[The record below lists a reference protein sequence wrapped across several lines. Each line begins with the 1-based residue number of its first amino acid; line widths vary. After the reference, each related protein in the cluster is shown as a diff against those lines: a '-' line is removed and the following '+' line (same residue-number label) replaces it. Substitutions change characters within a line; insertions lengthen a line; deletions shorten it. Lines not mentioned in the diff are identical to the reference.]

1 MSLSERIRAAASDP
15 DVVIGADGLLAAFND
30 AGILAPLDVLS
41 ASAIGRIRS
50 EDDQDVL
57 LAAALAV
64 RGTRFGHVCIR
75 LASQHD
81 AVFVDRLEAVATD
94 ALPWPSPETW
104 VAAVAGSGLVGDAE
118 GDTPLVLVDDRLY
131 LQRYH
136 AYEDLV
142 TDFIADRIGGGTR
155 VLAPA
160 VTAALDA
167 ALPSDDETGQT
178 RQRIAAGISLSE
190 RFAVIAGGPG
200 TGKTHT
206 VAAMLSALAGT
217 DEPFPSVA
225 LAAPTGKAA
234 ARLGEAMT
242 DEANRKDG
250 GGKFR
255 HDEPVRE
262 RLLSVEGMTIHRLL
276 GYHPARGRFLHDRDN
291 RLPHDLVIVDEM
303 SMVSLPLAARLLSAV
318 RDDATVVLVGDPY
331 QLESIEAGT
340 VLADIVG
347 AAASDDQEKEVSSRP
362 PIAGHVVVLDRVHRF
377 VEGGEIA
384 DFADAVRTG
393 DADEAIRLLSAG
405 SDDLA
410 WIRGDTGTDFDALV
424 ERITE
429 HRTNLVELAR
439 GPGSIEEALRSLDGL
454 SVLCAHHRGPQS
466 VDQWRHLIEDALDE
480 KYPGLRFGAEWYPGQ
495 PVMIT
500 TNDYR
505 LNLFNGDIGV
515 TVDTDDGPKVA
526 FARGGIRT
534 FPRSHIGDHVT
545 VHAMTIH
552 KSQGSQ
558 FTEVVVALPSGSSRL
573 LTREL
578 LYTAVTRASDRVT
591 LVGDEA
597 VIRQAVNR
605 SVERAS
611 GLGVRLWGSGS

>member
-1 MSLSERIRAAASDP
+1 MSLPDRVHAAASDP
-15 DVVIGADGLLAAFND
+15 DVVIGADGLLAVFND
-30 AGILAPLDVLS
+30 AGILTPLDVLS
-41 ASAIGRIRS
+41 ASTIGRMRS
-50 EDDQDVL
+50 EEDQDVL
-57 LAAALAV
+57 LATALAV

-75 LASQHD
+75 LASQQD
-81 AVFVDRLEAVATD
+81 AVFVDGLEGVDTD
-94 ALPWPSPETW
+94 ALPWPRPEAW
-104 VAAVAGSGLVGDAE
+104 EAAVAGSPLVGE
-118 GDTPLVLVDDRLY
+118 GDAPLVLVDDRLY

-142 TDFIADRIGGGTR
+142 AGFIADRIKIEVK
-155 VLAPA
+155 VLDPA
-160 VTAALDA
+160 LSGLLDE
-167 ALPSDDETGQT
+167 ALPPDDGAGPT
-178 RQRIAAGISLSE
+178 RQRIAAEIALSG
-190 RFAVIAGGPG
+190 RFTVIAGGPG

-206 VAAMLSALAGT
+206 IAAMLSALAQR
-217 DEPFPSVA
+217 DEPFPLVA

-242 DEANRKDG
+242 EAATGIG
-250 GGKFR
+250 GDAG
-255 HDEPVRE
+255 D
-262 RLLSVEGMTIHRLL
+262 RLLGVEGTTIHRLL
-276 GYHPARGRFLHDRDN
+276 GYHPARGRFLHDGDN

-318 RDDATVVLVGDPY
+318 RDDANVVLVGDPY

-347 AAASDDQEKEVSSRP
+347 PAASDDQGREVSAEP
-362 PIAGHVVVLDRVHRF
+362 PIAGHVVVLDRTHRYA
-377 VEGGEIA
+377 EGGEIA

-393 DADEAIRLLSAG
+393 NADEAIRLLSAG
-405 SDDLA
+405 SKDLV
-410 WIRGDTGTDFDALV
+410 WIHGDTGKDFDALV

-429 HRTNLVELAR
+429 HRTKLVELAR
-439 GPGSIEEALRSLDGL
+439 NPGGIEQALAALDGL
-454 SVLCAHHRGPQS
+454 AVLCAHHRGPQS
-466 VDQWRHLIEDALDE
+466 VDQWRRLIEGTLDE
-480 KYPGLRFGAEWYPGQ
+480 RYPGLRFGAEWYPGQ

-500 TNDYR
+500 ANDYR

-515 TVDTDDGPKVA
+515 TVETDDGPKVA
-526 FARGGIRT
+526 FGRGGIRT

-558 FTEVVVALPSGSSRL
+558 FNEVVVALPAESSRL

-578 LYTAVTRASDRVT
+578 LYTAVTRASEKVT

-597 VIRQAVNR
+597 VIRRAIDR

-611 GLGVRLWGSGS
+611 GLGVRLWGSGT

>member
-1 MSLSERIRAAASDP
+1 MNLSDRVRSAAFDP
-15 DVVIGADGLLAAFND
+15 DVVVGADGLLALFND

-41 ASAIGRIRS
+41 ASTIGRMRS
-50 EDDQDVL
+50 EHDQDVL
-57 LAAALAV
+57 LATALAV

-75 LASQHD
+75 LAAQRET
-81 AVFVDRLEAVATD
+81 VFVDGLEAVATD
-94 ALPWPSPETW
+94 ALLWPSPEAW
-104 VAAVAGSGLVGDAE
+104 KRAVAGSPLVGDGE

-142 TDFIADRIGGGTR
+142 ARFIADRIGSKAR
-155 VLAPA
+155 MLDPA
-160 VTAALDA
+160 VSELLDIL
-167 ALPSDDETGQT
+167 LPSDDAGGPT
-178 RQRIAAGISLSE
+178 RQRHAAGIALSS

-206 VAAMLSALAGT
+206 IAAMLSALAQSG
-217 DEPFPSVA
+217 EPFPLVA

-234 ARLGEAMT
+234 ARLGEAIT
-242 DEANRKDG
+242 EAATKTG
-250 GGKFR
+250 G
-255 HDEPVRE
+255 EAEE
-262 RLLSVEGMTIHRLL
+262 RLLDVEGTTIHRLL
-276 GYHPARGRFLHDRDN
+276 GYHPARGRFVHDRDN

-318 RDDATVVLVGDPY
+318 REEATVVLVGDPY

-347 AAASDDQEKEVSSRP
+347 PAGSGDSEETDSGEP
-362 PIAGHVVVLDRVHRF
+362 PIADRVVVLDRTHRF
-377 VEGGEIA
+377 VKGGEIA

-393 DADEAIRLLSAG
+393 DADEAIRLLSTG
-405 SDDLA
+405 SKELA
-410 WIRGDTGTDFDALV
+410 WIRGDLGKSFETLV

-429 HRTNLVELAR
+429 HRTSLVELAR
-439 GPGSIEEALRSLDGL
+439 TPGRIDDALASLGGL
-454 SVLCAHHRGPQS
+454 AVLCAHHRGPQS
-466 VDQWRHLIEDALDE
+466 VDRWRHLIEAALDE
-480 KYPGLRFGAEWYPGQ
+480 RYPGLRFGAEWYPGQ

-526 FARGGIRT
+526 FGRGGIRT
-534 FPRSHIGDHVT
+534 FPRSHIGDHTT

-558 FTEVVVALPSGSSRL
+558 FNEVVVALPSESSRL

-578 LYTAVTRASDRVT
+578 LYTAVTRASNRVT

-597 VIRQAVNR
+597 VIRHAVNR

-611 GLGVRLWGSGS
+611 GLGVRLWGSGSQ

>member
-1 MSLSERIRAAASDP
+1 MNLSDRIRAAASDP
-15 DVVIGADGLLAAFND
+15 DVVIGADGLLAEFND
-30 AGILAPLDVLS
+30 VGILAPLDVLS
-41 ASAIGRIRS
+41 AAAIGRIRS

-57 LAAALAV
+57 LATALAV

-75 LASQHD
+75 LAAQRE
-81 AVFVDRLEAVATD
+81 AVFVDGLEGVDTD
-94 ALPWPSPETW
+94 ALPWPETEAW
-104 VAAVAGSGLVGDAE
+104 KTAVAGSPLVGD
-118 GDTPLVLVDDRLY
+118 GDAPLVLVDDRLY

-136 AYEDLV
+136 AYESLV
-142 TDFIADRIGGGTR
+142 ANFITDRIGTE
-155 VLAPA
+155 AETMDPA
-160 VTAALDA
+160 VSGLLDTALASGKE
-167 ALPSDDETGQT
+167 PGST
-178 RQRIAAGISLSE
+178 RQRFAAGIALSE

-206 VAAMLSALAGT
+206 IAAMLSALAGI

-242 DEANRKDG
+242 DEATREEEG
-250 GGKFR
+250 GGFC
-255 HDEPVRE
+255 HDESVRE
-262 RLLSVEGMTIHRLL
+262 RLLSVEGTTIHRLL

-347 AAASDDQEKEVSSRP
+347 PAGSDDQGEQGSSRP

-377 VEGGEIA
+377 IEGGPIA
-384 DFADAVRTG
+384 DLADAVRAG
-393 DADEAIRLLSAG
+393 DADEAITLLTAG
-405 SDDLA
+405 SDDLT
-410 WIRGDTGTDFDALV
+410 WIHGSREKDLDALV

-429 HRTNLVELAR
+429 HRTRLVELAR
-439 GPGSIEEALRSLDGL
+439 DPGRIDEALRSLDGL
-454 SVLCAHHRGPQS
+454 AVLCAHHRGPQS
-466 VDQWRHLIEDALDE
+466 VDQWRRLIEDALDE
-480 KYPGLRFGAEWYPGQ
+480 RYPGLRFGAEWYPGQ

-505 LNLFNGDIGV
+505 LNLFNGDIGL
-515 TVDTDDGPKVA
+515 TVETDDGPQVA

-534 FPRSHIGDHVT
+534 FPRSHIGDHTT

-558 FTEVVVALPSGSSRL
+558 FDEVVVALPAESSRL

-591 LVGDEA
+591 LIGDEA
-597 VIRQAVNR
+597 VIRHAINR

-611 GLGVRLWGSGS
+611 GLGVRLWGEGSR

>member
-1 MSLSERIRAAASDP
+1 MSLSDRMRTAASDP
-15 DVVIGADGLLAAFND
+15 DIVIDADGLLAVFND

-41 ASAIGRIRS
+41 ASTIGRMRS

-75 LASQHD
+75 LVSQRN
-81 AVFVDRLEAVATD
+81 AVFVDELEGVDTD
-94 ALPWPSPETW
+94 ALPWPETDAWETVVASSP
-104 VAAVAGSGLVGDAE
+104 LVGD
-118 GDTPLVLVDDRLY
+118 GDAPLVFVDDRLY

-136 AYEDLV
+136 AYENLV
-142 TDFIADRIGGGTR
+142 ADFISDRVDSGTK
-155 VLAPA
+155 
-160 VTAALDA
+160 ALDPEISGFLDK
-167 ALPSDDETGQT
+167 ALPSDGTAGPT
-178 RQRIAAGISLSE
+178 RQRIAAGIALSG

-206 VAAMLSALAGT
+206 IAAMLSALARS
-217 DEPFPSVA
+217 DEPFPLVA

-234 ARLGEAMT
+234 ARLGEAT
-242 DEANRKDG
+242 TEAAEVIG
-250 GGKFR
+250 GDAGA
-255 HDEPVRE
+255 
-262 RLLSVEGMTIHRLL
+262 RLLGVEGTTIHRLL
-276 GYHPARGRFLHDRDN
+276 GYHPARGRFVHDRDN

-347 AAASDDQEKEVSSRP
+347 PAGSGHEEEVLVQP
-362 PIAGHVVVLDRVHRF
+362 PIADHVVVLDRVHRYA
-377 VEGGEIA
+377 EGGEIA
-384 DFADAVRTG
+384 AFADAVRLG
-393 DADEAIRLLSAG
+393 EADEAIKLLSAG
-405 SDDLA
+405 SKEIA
-410 WIRGDTGTDFDALV
+410 WIHGDSGKGFDALV

-439 GPGSIEEALRSLDGL
+439 DPGSINEALAALDGL
-454 SVLCAHHRGPQS
+454 AVLCAHHRGPQS

-480 KYPGLRFGAEWYPGQ
+480 RYPGLRFGAEWYPGQ

-505 LNLFNGDIGV
+505 LNLFNGDIGL
-515 TVDTDDGPKVA
+515 TVETDDGPQVA
-526 FARGGIRT
+526 FARGGIRM
-534 FPRSHIGDHVT
+534 FPRSHIGDHTT

-558 FTEVVVALPSGSSRL
+558 FNEVVVALPAESSRL

-597 VIRQAVNR
+597 VIRHAINR

-611 GLGVRLWGSGS
+611 GLGVRLWGTGSR

>member
-1 MSLSERIRAAASDP
+1 MSLSDRMRAAADDP
-15 DVVIGADGLLAAFND
+15 DIVIGADGLLAVFND

-41 ASAIGRIRS
+41 ASTIGRMRS
-50 EDDQDVL
+50 EDDQVVL

-75 LASQHD
+75 LASQQD
-81 AVFVDRLEAVATD
+81 AVFVDGLEAVDTD
-94 ALPWPSPETW
+94 ALPWPESEAW
-104 VAAVAGSGLVGDAE
+104 ERVVAGSPLVGD
-118 GDTPLVLVDDRLY
+118 GDAPLVLVDDRLY

-142 TDFIADRIGGGTR
+142 AGFIADRIESKAQG
-155 VLAPA
+155 LDPA
-160 VTAALDA
+160 VSAFLDT
-167 ALPSDDETGQT
+167 ALPSDDATEPT
-178 RQRIAAGISLSE
+178 RQRIAAGIALSG

-206 VAAMLSALAGT
+206 IAAMLSALAQS
-217 DEPFPSVA
+217 DEPFPLVA

-234 ARLGEAMT
+234 ARLGEAIT
-242 DEANRKDG
+242 EAATGIG
-250 GGKFR
+250 GEAEK
-255 HDEPVRE
+255 
-262 RLLSVEGMTIHRLL
+262 RLAGVEGTTIHRLL
-276 GYHPARGRFLHDRDN
+276 GFHPARGRFLHDRDN

-340 VLADIVG
+340 VLADIVTPPG
-347 AAASDDQEKEVSSRP
+347 SDDQEETAAVKP
-362 PIAGHVVVLDRVHRF
+362 PIADHVVVLDRVHRF

-384 DFADAVRTG
+384 DFADAVRLG
-393 DADEAIRLLSAG
+393 NDGRAIELLSDG
-405 SDDLA
+405 SKDLV
-410 WIRGDTGTDFDALV
+410 WIRGDSGKDFDDLV
-424 ERITE
+424 ERITR
-429 HRTNLVELAR
+429 HRAGLVEVAR
-439 GPGSIEEALRSLDGL
+439 DPGRIDEALDALDGL
-454 SVLCAHHRGPQS
+454 AVLCAHHRGRQS
-466 VDQWRHLIEDALDE
+466 VDQWRHLIEAALDE
-480 KYPGLRFGAEWYPGQ
+480 EYPGLRFGAEWYPGQ

-500 TNDYR
+500 SNDYR

-515 TVDTDDGPKVA
+515 TVETDDGPKVA
-526 FARGGIRT
+526 FGRGGIRT
-534 FPRSHIGDHVT
+534 FPRSHIGDHTT

-558 FTEVVVALPSGSSRL
+558 FDEVVVALPAESSRL

-605 SVERAS
+605 SVARAS

>member
-1 MSLSERIRAAASDP
+1 MSLSDRIRAAASDP
-15 DVVIGADGLLAAFND
+15 DAVISADGLLAEFND

-41 ASAIGRIRS
+41 ASTIGRIRS

-57 LAAALAV
+57 LATALAV

-75 LASQHD
+75 LASQRD
-81 AVFVDRLEAVATD
+81 AVFVDGLEGVDTD
-94 ALPWPSPETW
+94 ALPWPETEAW
-104 VAAVAGSGLVGDAE
+104 EIAVAGSPLVGD
-118 GDTPLVLVDDRLY
+118 GDAPLVVVDDRLY

-136 AYEDLV
+136 AYESLV
-142 TDFIADRIGGGTR
+142 AGFITDRIGTEAK
-155 VLAPA
+155 VLDPA
-160 VTAALDA
+160 VSGLLDTALA
-167 ALPSDDETGQT
+167 SDTEPGPT
-178 RQRIAAGISLSE
+178 RQRVSAGIALAG

-206 VAAMLSALAGT
+206 IAAMLSALAQS
-217 DEPFPSVA
+217 DEPFPLVA

-242 DEANRKDG
+242 DAANRKDDG
-250 GGKFR
+250 GEFY
-255 HDEPVRE
+255 HDELVRE
-262 RLLSVEGMTIHRLL
+262 RLLSVEGTTIHRLL
-276 GYHPARGRFLHDRDN
+276 GYHPARGRFLHDGDN

-347 AAASDDQEKEVSSRP
+347 PAGSDDQEKEGSSRP
-362 PIAGHVVVLDRVHRF
+362 PIARHVVVLDRVHRYT
-377 VEGGEIA
+377 EGGEIA
-384 DFADAVRTG
+384 DFANAVRLG
-393 DADEAIRLLSAG
+393 NAEEAIRLLSAG
-405 SDDLA
+405 SKEIA
-410 WIRGDTGTDFDALV
+410 WIRGETGKDFDVLV

-429 HRTNLVELAR
+429 HRTRLVEQAR
-439 GPGSIEEALRSLDGL
+439 DPGRIEEALRSLDGL
-454 SVLCAHHRGPQS
+454 AVLCAHHRGPQS
-466 VDQWRHLIEDALDE
+466 VDQWRRLIEAALDE
-480 KYPGLRFGAEWYPGQ
+480 RYPGLRFGAEWYPGQ

-515 TVDTDDGPKVA
+515 TVETDDGPMVA
-526 FARGGIRT
+526 FGRGGLRT
-534 FPRSHIGDHVT
+534 FPRSHIGDHTT

-558 FTEVVVALPSGSSRL
+558 FNEVVVALPAESSRL

-578 LYTAVTRASDRVT
+578 LYTAVTRASDQVT
-591 LVGDEA
+591 LIGDEA
-597 VIRQAVNR
+597 VIRHAVNR

-611 GLGVRLWGSGS
+611 GLGVRLWGSVS

>member
-1 MSLSERIRAAASDP
+1 MSLPDRVRAAASDP
-15 DVVIGADGLLAAFND
+15 DVVIGVDGLLAVFND
-30 AGILAPLDVLS
+30 AGILTPLDVLS
-41 ASAIGRIRS
+41 AATIGRMRS

-75 LASQHD
+75 LRTQQD
-81 AVFVDRLEAVATD
+81 AVFVDGLEAVATD
-94 ALPWPSPETW
+94 ALPWPLPEAW
-104 VAAVAGSGLVGDAE
+104 EAAVAGSPLVSDGE

-142 TDFIADRIGGGTR
+142 AGFIADRIGNGTQGPD
-155 VLAPA
+155 PA
-160 VTAALDA
+160 VSGLLDVALSSDGAAG
-167 ALPSDDETGQT
+167 PT
-178 RQRIAAGISLSE
+178 RQRLAAAIALSG
-190 RFAVIAGGPG
+190 RFTVIAGGPG

-206 VAAMLSALAGT
+206 IAAMLSALAQS
-217 DEPFPSVA
+217 DEPFPLVA

-242 DEANRKDG
+242 EAATVIG
-250 GGKFR
+250 GDAG
-255 HDEPVRE
+255 EC
-262 RLLSVEGMTIHRLL
+262 LLGVEGTTIHRLL

-347 AAASDDQEKEVSSRP
+347 PAGSDDREKVASAGP
-362 PIAGHVVVLDRVHRF
+362 PIAEHVVVLDRVHRYA
-377 VEGGEIA
+377 EGGEIA
-384 DFADAVRTG
+384 AFADAVRTG
-393 DADEAIRLLSAG
+393 DADEAIRLLSTG
-405 SDDLA
+405 SDGLA
-410 WIRGDTGTDFDALV
+410 WIRGDTGKDFDALV

-429 HRTNLVELAR
+429 HRIDLVDLAR
-439 GPGSIEEALRSLDGL
+439 DPGSIDQALEALGGL
-454 SVLCAHHRGPQS
+454 AVLCAHHRGQQS
-466 VDQWRHLIEDALDE
+466 VDLWRHLIEAALDE
-480 KYPGLRFGAEWYPGQ
+480 QYPGLRFGAEWYPGQ

-515 TVDTDDGPKVA
+515 TVETDDGPKVA

-534 FPRSHIGDHVT
+534 FLRSHIGDHVT

-558 FTEVVVALPSGSSRL
+558 FTEVVVALPAESSRL

-578 LYTAVTRASDRVT
+578 LYTAVTRASNKVT

-597 VIRQAVNR
+597 VFRHAIDR

-611 GLGVRLWGSGS
+611 GLGVRLWGSGSPVLNR